1 MEINCNDLIK
11 FEKVTVKKYL
21 NFFKNICK
29 KIENLTTFLEMP
41 TTCSKQENSREIIQ
55 LIIFSSIS
63 ALNRIS
69 LIITIVYKLIC
80 VSDDFSFKAW
90 NKRDWIN
97 DACISV
103 NAKNSFIHSILS
115 LISLIKMKLVTHERE
130 VMICKLTNW

>member
-21 NFFKNICK
+21 NFFKHIFK

-63 ALNRIS
+63 A
-69 LIITIVYKLIC
+69 
-80 VSDDFSFKAW
+80 FK
-90 NKRDWIN
+90 
-97 DACISV
+97 
-103 NAKNSFIHSILS
+103 
-115 LISLIKMKLVTHERE
+115 
-130 VMICKLTNW
+130 